1 MTGGCTSNHK
11 ITQHLTSQKV
21 LDIALTVY
29 FSLFSFFFCSY
40 STIQCALHLSPFSTL
55 PPWHLT
61 LTHQPP
67 PYPTPTPPISKTK
80 KNQAISTPLQLPI
93 QFCCGSFHSCAP
105 PNAQHMPQNRK
116 LLRLAVYPLSLL
128 PPPLCLRSACR
139 PLVSFRFFA
148 LLHVIVCNNN
158 LDDVCVTP
166 VSLASTFR

>member
-67 PYPTPTPPISKTK
+67 PNPTPTPPISKTK
-80 KNQAISTPLQLPI
+80 KKSSYKH
-93 QFCCGSFHSCAP
+93 SFAAS
-105 PNAQHMPQNRK
+105 NSI
-116 LLRLAVYPLSLL
+116 LLRELSFVRTTKRTAHATKPKTTPASSLPPLSSSSSAL
-128 PPPLCLRSACR
+128 PPFRLPPVGLLSLFC
-139 PLVSFRFFA
+139 SFTCHR
-148 LLHVIVCNNN
+148 L
-158 LDDVCVTP
+158 
-166 VSLASTFR
+166 